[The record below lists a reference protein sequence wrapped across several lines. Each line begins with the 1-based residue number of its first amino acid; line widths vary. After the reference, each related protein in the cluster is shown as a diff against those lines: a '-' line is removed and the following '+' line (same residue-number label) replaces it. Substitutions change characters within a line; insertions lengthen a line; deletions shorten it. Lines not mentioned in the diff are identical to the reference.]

1 MAETESNLIL
11 RLLREIRSD
20 TDDTRHRMTK
30 VERRLDELHEG
41 MVTVF
46 GLAGLANVATE
57 KQGESI
63 DEIRDQVESLRR
75 RVTELENRG

>member
-1 MAETESNLIL
+1 MAETESNPIL

-20 TDDTRHRMTK
+20 TEDTRHRMTK
-30 VERRLDELHEG
+30 VEWRLDELHEG
-41 MVTVF
+41 MVTTF

-75 RVTELENRG
+75 RVTELENRA

>member
-20 TDDTRHRMTK
+20 TEDTRHRITK
-30 VERRLDELHEG
+30 VERRLDELHDG
-41 MVTVF
+41 MVTAF

-75 RVTELENRG
+75 RVTDLENRA